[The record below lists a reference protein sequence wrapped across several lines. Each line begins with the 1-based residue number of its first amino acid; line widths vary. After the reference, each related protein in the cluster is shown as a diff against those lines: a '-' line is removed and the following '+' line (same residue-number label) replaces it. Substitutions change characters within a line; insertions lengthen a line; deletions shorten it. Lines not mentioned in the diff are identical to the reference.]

1 VNAGHNQGE
10 PPTGLPAEVPGVP
23 AMRGREPPPVH
34 LWDPPHCGDSLMR
47 IAADGTWLHQDTP
60 IARPALVRLFASILR
75 RDGEDYVL
83 VTPVEKLSIAVEDA
97 PFVAVALRVEGR
109 GAAQRLHFSTN
120 LGEEVT
126 AGPAHPLRF
135 ARDAAGGL
143 KPYVRVRGEL
153 WARLARALL
162 YELAELAEER
172 EDGTVGVVS
181 DGVFFPMALADETA
195 VTA

>member
-1 VNAGHNQGE
+1 VNADHNRDE
-10 PPTGLPAEVPGVP
+10 PSIGPPAAAPDVRVVRP
-23 AMRGREPPPVH
+23 REPPPVH

-97 PFVAVALRVEGR
+97 PFVAVALRVEGA
-109 GAAQRLHFSTN
+109 GAARRLHFSTN
-120 LGEEVT
+120 LGEVVT
-126 AGPAHPLRF
+126 AGPGHPLRF

-153 WARLARALL
+153 WARLARPLL

-172 EDGTVGVVS
+172 EDGSVGVVS
-181 DGVFFPMALADETA
+181 DGMYFPMALADEAAGTA
-195 VTA
+195 